1 MKRYILS
8 GILWLGFL
16 TQLPAQ
22 HILSLTQADC
32 RELALQRNE
41 EIQKANNALQ
51 QAELDQKIAFS
62 SYLPKFDGMVSGS
75 YMFPDVEM
83 TGMELQIH
91 GMYLAG
97 ISVTQPLY
105 AGGKSGQETNWPR
118 LVGKVPPK
126 AGERPAWKSLQK
138 QTRPTGTTSPFNKR
152 YACWKRIAHRW
163 IRCTNR

>member
-1 MKRYILS
+1 MKRYILG

-32 RELALQRNE
+32 RELALLRNE
-41 EIQKANNALQ
+41 ELQKATNALQ

-97 ISVTQPLY
+97 ISMTQPLY
-105 AGGKSGQETNWPR
+105 AGGKIRAGNKLAQIGRESAAESRRKTR
-118 LVGKVPPK
+118 MEVIAEADK
-126 AGERPAWKSLQK
+126 AYWNYIAVQ
-138 QTRPTGTTSPFNKR
+138 QR
-152 YACWKRIAHRW
+152 YVCWKRIAHKW
-163 IRCTNR
+163 IPYTNR